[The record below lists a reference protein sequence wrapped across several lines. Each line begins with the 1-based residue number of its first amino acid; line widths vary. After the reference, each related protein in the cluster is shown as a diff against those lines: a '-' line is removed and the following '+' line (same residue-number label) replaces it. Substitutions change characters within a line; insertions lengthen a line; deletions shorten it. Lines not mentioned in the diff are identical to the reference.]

1 MNIAFN
7 AGLKANAL
15 CSSGCVG
22 FTFNFAGVSLP
33 KQLKARL
40 SSNRI
45 SLAKQHI
52 KTRVLGQT
60 TIACTTD
67 KKPKSNNPAGKYTC
81 RCDAFASLENIWFAY
96 LVGLR

>member
-1 MNIAFN
+1 MHYA
-7 AGLKANAL
+7 AAA
-15 CSSGCVG
+15 CVG

-45 SLAKQHI
+45 SLAKQRI
-52 KTRVLGQT
+52 KTTVLGQT
-60 TIACTTD
+60 TIACNAD
-67 KKPKSNNPAGKYTC
+67 KKPKSNNPAGKYTYTC

-96 LVGLR
+96 LVDLR